1 MRHAV
6 GAYLDQECATA
17 RITSLAVAPYKL
29 IHPVQ
34 ACQEFEIT
42 QIVKQSEEQE
52 PTQYLTADQKDL
64 TGDFTTKLVDK
75 NQLKKNK
82 QG

>member
-6 GAYLDQECATA
+6 GVYLDKGVTTA
-17 RITSLAVAPYKL
+17 PITTWEVPLRIT
-29 IHPVQ
+29 HPVQ

-75 NQLKKNK
+75 NQLKRNK

>member
-1 MRHAV
+1 MQLRRTLTKA
-6 GAYLDQECATA
+6 
-17 RITSLAVAPYKL
+17 SLQLASHLERYPYAS
-29 IHPVQ
+29 HPVQ

>member
-1 MRHAV
+1 MSGKHLV
-6 GAYLDQECATA
+6 QEVTTA
-17 RITSLAVAPYKL
+17 CITSWEVAPYKL
-29 IHPVQ
+29 TDPLQ

-75 NQLKKNK
+75 NQLKRNK